1 MIPDILIAILS
12 GIVSTITLWSLRNPL
27 TINSIYVIALTTLWM
42 IFFMSIMD
50 NRKYY
55 FIGSIFGLIITY
67 YMIRSQMF
75 IGKNQLYD
83 EVIGNHEKL
92 IMMSKEVLD
101 NSGISAGDKKRIS
114 DIIREEKERLNLIK
128 NKY

>member
-75 IGKNQLYD
+75 ISKNQLYD

-92 IMMSKEVLD
+92 IMMAKEVLD
-101 NSGISAGDKKRIS
+101 NSGISAGDKKRIF

-128 NKY
+128 NKH

>member
-27 TINSIYVIALTTLWM
+27 TINSIYIIALTTLWM

-67 YMIRSQMF
+67 YLIRSQMF

-83 EVIGNHEKL
+83 EVIGNHEKIIL
-92 IMMSKEVLD
+92 MAKEVLD
-101 NSGISAGDKKRIS
+101 NSGISAGDKKRIF

>member
-1 MIPDILIAILS
+1 MISAILIALLS
-12 GIVSTITLWSLRNPL
+12 GVVSTITLWSLRNPL
-27 TINSIYVIALTTLWM
+27 TINSIYVIALTTFWM

-50 NRKYY
+50 NHKYY

-75 IGKNQLYD
+75 IGISQLYD

-92 IMMSKEVLD
+92 IMMSKNVLD
-101 NSGISAGDKKRIS
+101 NSGIGESDKNKIFE
-114 DIIREEKERLNLIK
+114 IIREEKERLNLIK

>member
-12 GIVSTITLWSLRNPL
+12 GVVSTITLWSLRHPL
-27 TINSIYVIALTTLWM
+27 TINSIYVIALTTFWM
-42 IFFMSIMD
+42 IFFMSIME

-55 FIGSIFGLIITY
+55 FMISIFGLIITY
-67 YMIRSQMF
+67 YMISSQMF
-75 IGKNQLYD
+75 ISKSQLYE

-101 NSGISAGDKKRIS
+101 NSGINAGDKKRIL

>member
-12 GIVSTITLWSLRNPL
+12 GVVSTITLWSLKHPL
-27 TINSIYVIALTTLWM
+27 TLNSFYIIALTTFWM

-55 FIGSIFGLIITY
+55 FIISIVGLIVTY
-67 YMIRSQMF
+67 YIIRSQMF
-75 IGKNQLYD
+75 VSKFQLYE

-101 NSGISAGDKKRIS
+101 NSGISEGDKKRIL
-114 DIIREEKERLNLIK
+114 DVIREEKERLNLIK

>member
-1 MIPDILIAILS
+1 MILDILIAVLS
-12 GIVSTITLWSLRNPL
+12 GFVSTITMWSLRNPL
-27 TINSIYVIALTTLWM
+27 TLNSIYVIALTTLWM
-42 IFFMSIMD
+42 IFFMSIID

-55 FIGSIFGLIITY
+55 FIGSIFGLIIIY
-67 YMIRSQMF
+67 YMIRSQIF

-101 NSGISAGDKKRIS
+101 NSGISTSDKKRIV
-114 DIIREEKERLNLIK
+114 DIIRHEKERLNLIK